1 MDRTAAV
8 PQVSCSPHSRRW
20 MVVSLLVSGVV
31 VNYID
36 RGNLSVAAV
45 DVMQELGV
53 NSGGMGVLLSSFFWT
68 YAIFQIPCGYLLDR
82 FGLRNTYAIAFLLWS
97 LASASIGLAQSFE
110 QILTLRLILGA
121 GEAIVTPASLAYIRQ
136 NFSDRERG
144 LPTAVFVGGMM
155 LGPAIGTLV
164 GGYLLEAIGWRSLF
178 IWTGLVACVWIAPWL
193 MFVREDRGVSA
204 SSTPSAISTPNW
216 QLMKNGLFWCVSVG
230 ALFYSYFWYFCLNWL
245 PSYFVIVRQLSPSQ
259 MATATAAPLAMMSMV
274 SLASGAIA
282 DRLIRSGRN
291 PLKVR
296 TAFSAAGFCGG
307 AFLILMPFTASTTQ
321 SFFVLAISLS
331 SVGVA
336 AANYWALTQ
345 AAVPVALI
353 GRAIGYQNTL
363 GNLGGISA
371 PLISGLLIGSSGGF
385 SSSIWIVATAI
396 LIAGLSYVTLL
407 CQPTWLRPITLTK
420 QEPT

>member
-1 MDRTAAV
+1 
-8 PQVSCSPHSRRW
+8 
-20 MVVSLLVSGVV
+20 
-31 VNYID
+31 
-36 RGNLSVAAV
+36 
-45 DVMQELGV
+45 
-53 NSGGMGVLLSSFFWT
+53 
-68 YAIFQIPCGYLLDR
+68 
-82 FGLRNTYAIAFLLWS
+82 
-97 LASASIGLAQSFE
+97 
-110 QILTLRLILGA
+110 
-121 GEAIVTPASLAYIRQ
+121 
-136 NFSDRERG
+136 
-144 LPTAVFVGGMM
+144 
-155 LGPAIGTLV
+155 
-164 GGYLLEAIGWRSLF
+164 
-178 IWTGLVACVWIAPWL
+178 
-193 MFVREDRGVSA
+193 
-204 SSTPSAISTPNW
+204 
-216 QLMKNGLFWCVSVG
+216 
-230 ALFYSYFWYFCLNWL
+230 
-245 PSYFVIVRQLSPSQ
+245 
-259 MATATAAPLAMMSMV
+259 MSMV